1 MIILNSTSVRE
12 RNMLD
17 STWWS
22 VLLLQGLVLVRA
34 QRGTR
39 NCMVDGVEMC
49 QYESHREMI
58 NKLQS
63 LQRQYPDIVKVS
75 KFLSMSTPAS

>member
-1 MIILNSTSVRE
+1 
-12 RNMLD
+12 MLD

-39 NCMVDGVEMC
+39 NCVVDGVDMC
-49 QYESHREMI
+49 QYESHSEMI

-63 LQRQYPDIVKVS
+63 L
-75 KFLSMSTPAS
+75 

>member
-1 MIILNSTSVRE
+1 
-12 RNMLD
+12 MLD

-39 NCMVDGVEMC
+39 NCVVDMC

-75 KFLSMSTPAS
+75 KLLSMSTPAS